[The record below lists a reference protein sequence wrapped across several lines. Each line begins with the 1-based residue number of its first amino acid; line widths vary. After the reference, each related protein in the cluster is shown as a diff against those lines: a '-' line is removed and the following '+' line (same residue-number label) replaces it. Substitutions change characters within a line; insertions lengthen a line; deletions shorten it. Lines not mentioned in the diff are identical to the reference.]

1 MLLKA
6 QLPKVGQSGGCLG
19 KLLKPSLKTGFLLMK
34 NELKPSTKS
43 ALILLGLITAA
54 SITDPNIHKK
64 MFGSDT
70 MTLIIYN
77 EDMKNLVYQ

>member
-1 MLLKA
+1 
-6 QLPKVGQSGGCLG
+6 
-19 KLLKPSLKTGFLLMK
+19 MK